1 MMEQHAGEA
10 SEQPAQSV
18 VTPKTGGEMEWYVV
32 NTYSG
37 FEGKVKEHLT
47 KRIEEAHLTH
57 LVEQVLIPTEE
68 IAEIREG
75 KKKISQRK
83 FYPGY
88 LLVRLAMTDELWH
101 IIRDTPRVTGFLG
114 GDHPVPLQE
123 GEIEVIFE
131 QIGKAKA
138 RPRPKTQFE
147 EGEPVKITSGPFV
160 NFQGVI
166 EEVNAQRGKVR
177 ITVSIFGR
185 QTPLEVD
192 FEQIEKT

>member
-1 MMEQHAGEA
+1 
-10 SEQPAQSV
+10 
-18 VTPKTGGEMEWYVV
+18 MEWYVI

-37 FEGKVKEHLT
+37 FEQKVKEHLL
-47 KRIEEAHLTH
+47 KRIEDAGLAAQVT
-57 LVEQVLIPTEE
+57 QVLIPTEE

-83 FYPGY
+83 FFPGY
-88 LLVRLAMTDELWH
+88 LLVQLSMTDDLWH
-101 IIRDTPRVTGFLG
+101 VIRNTPRVTGFLG
-114 GDHPVPLQE
+114 GDRPVPLAE
-123 GEIEVIFE
+123 EEIDTIFE

-138 RPRPKTQFE
+138 RPRPKTLFE

-160 NFQGVI
+160 NFQGVV
-166 EEVNAQRGKVR
+166 EEVNPQRGKVR

-192 FEQIEKT
+192 FEQVEKT

>member
-1 MMEQHAGEA
+1 
-10 SEQPAQSV
+10 
-18 VTPKTGGEMEWYVV
+18 MEWFVV

-37 FEGKVKEHLT
+37 FEQKVKDHLQ
-47 KRIEEAHLTH
+47 KRIAEAGLAEK
-57 LVEQVLIPTEE
+57 VQQILIPTEQ

-88 LLVRLAMTDELWH
+88 ILVQVEMNDDLWH
-101 IIRDTPRVTGFLG
+101 VIRGTPRVTGFLG
-114 GDHPVPLQE
+114 GERPVPLQE
-123 GEIEVIFE
+123 SEMETIFE
-131 QIGKAKA
+131 QIGKAQA
-138 RPRPKTQFE
+138 RPRPKTLFE

-160 NFQGVI
+160 NFQGVV
-166 EEVNAQRGKVR
+166 EEVNPQRGKIR

-192 FEQIEKT
+192 FEQVEKT

>member
-1 MMEQHAGEA
+1 MD
-10 SEQPAQSV
+10 
-18 VTPKTGGEMEWYVV
+18 WYVV

-37 FEGKVKEHLT
+37 FEQKVKDHLV
-47 KRIEEAHLTH
+47 KRIEEASLNEH
-57 LVEQVLIPTEE
+57 VGQVLIPTEE
-68 IAEIREG
+68 VTEIREG
-75 KKKISQRK
+75 KKRIAQRK

-88 LLVRLAMTDELWH
+88 ILVEMGMTDELWH
-101 IIRDTPRVTGFLG
+101 VIRNTPRVTGFLG
-114 GDHPVPLQE
+114 GDRPVPLSQ
-123 GEIEVIFE
+123 GEIETIFE

-192 FEQIEKT
+192 FEQIEK

>member
-1 MMEQHAGEA
+1 MD
-10 SEQPAQSV
+10 
-18 VTPKTGGEMEWYVV
+18 WYVV

-37 FEGKVKEHLT
+37 FEQKVKDHLVR
-47 KRIEEAHLTH
+47 RIEEAGLNDQ
-57 LVEQVLIPTEE
+57 VAQVLIPTEE
-68 IAEIREG
+68 VTEIREG
-75 KKKISQRK
+75 KKRIAQRK

-88 LLVRLAMTDELWH
+88 ILVEMGMTDELWH
-101 IIRDTPRVTGFLG
+101 VIRNTPRVTGFLG
-114 GDHPVPLQE
+114 GDRPVPLSQ
-123 GEIEVIFE
+123 GEIETIFE
-131 QIGKAKA
+131 QIGKAKS

-166 EEVNAQRGKVR
+166 EEVNPARGKVK